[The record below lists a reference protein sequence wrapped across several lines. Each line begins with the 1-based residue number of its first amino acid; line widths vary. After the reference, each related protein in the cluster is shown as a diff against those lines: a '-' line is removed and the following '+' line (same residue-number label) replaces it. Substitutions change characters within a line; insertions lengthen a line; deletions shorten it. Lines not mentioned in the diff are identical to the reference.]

1 MKIALLSEKYTPD
14 IGGLAISVGRLGHL
28 LASAGHDVRVFA
40 PTPSTTLRTDLG
52 LLPSERRTYAAG
64 GVRVTRFGAHK
75 RVDDTL
81 VDWFELIAEEHRREP
96 FDLLQGYFLP
106 QAGFVTVYAG
116 KYLKLPSVVSIR
128 GNDIERAAFDP
139 SRFSHVMYALQ
150 HADAVTTNASELA
163 RKAKAFVERDIV
175 WIPNGIDTE
184 QFRPLPRNEAL
195 AEALGLYS
203 SVTLSAAT
211 LAPGAHLP
219 WRSVPGS
226 AGEGLGDNQRGSS
239 VAANALPQSD
249 TTIMG
254 FVGELRE
261 KKGLRALLHGYAQ
274 VNKQHP
280 TTLLVVGEV
289 RAGEDRQIFDEF
301 RSANPDARIIV
312 TGYVTHE
319 DLPAYYALMDV
330 FVHPSLRDGMPNAV
344 LEAMA
349 CGKTVIATA
358 VGGVTD
364 VIQDGV
370 DGLLIPAHDAG
381 RLGAIIVEALD
392 QPEKRDQLGRSA
404 RETVLRRFT
413 LEKELQANW
422 TVYQNLGVNQ

>member
-14 IGGLAISVGRLGHL
+14 LGGLAISVGRLGHL
-28 LASAGHDVRVFA
+28 LAAAGHEVRAFS
-40 PTPSTTLRTDLG
+40 PTLS
-52 LLPSERRTYAAG
+52 LLPSERRTYADG

-81 VDWFELIAEEHRREP
+81 IDWFELIVEEHRREP

-116 KYLKLPSVVSIR
+116 KYLNLPSVVSIR
-128 GNDIERAAFDP
+128 GNDVERAAFDP

-150 HADAVTTNASELA
+150 HADVVTTNATELA

-175 WIPNGIDTE
+175 LIPNGVNTE
-184 QFRPLPRNEAL
+184 CFKPMERNEAL
-195 AEALGLYS
+195 AEALGLS
-203 SVTLSAAT
+203 PRIVLSEAT
-211 LAPGAHLP
+211 LAPGA
-219 WRSVPGS
+219 S
-226 AGEGLGDNQRGSS
+226 AGEDLGHNLPGSHLHCTEHSAVQVS
-239 VAANALPQSD
+239 VAMNSLPQSD
-249 TTIMG
+249 TTIIG

-261 KKGLRALLHGYAQ
+261 KKGLHTLLDAYAQ
-274 VNKQHP
+274 INKTRP
-280 TTLLVVGEV
+280 TTLLIVGEI
-289 RAGEDRQIFDEF
+289 RAGEDRQTFDEF
-301 RSANPDARIIV
+301 QSTHPDSCIIV
-312 TGYVTHE
+312 TGYVAHE

-370 DGLLIPAHDAG
+370 NGMLVPVHEAG
-381 RLGAIIVEALD
+381 RLEAAIAEALD
-392 QPEKRDQLGRSA
+392 QPKKRDQLGRAA
-404 RETVLRRFT
+404 RETVLHQFT
-413 LEKELQANW
+413 LEKELQANLAI
-422 TVYQNLGVNQ
+422 YQKFGVSK

>member
-40 PTPSTTLRTDLG
+40 PTSS
-52 LLPSERRTYAAG
+52 LLPSERRTLPHS
-64 GVRVTRFGAHK
+64 GVSVTRFGAHK

-81 VDWFELIAEEHRREP
+81 VDWFELVVEEHRREP

-128 GNDIERAAFDP
+128 GNDIERAVFDP

-150 HADAVTTNASELA
+150 HADAVTTNASELV

-175 WIPNGIDTE
+175 LIPNGIDME
-184 QFRPLPRNEAL
+184 RFKPMVRNEAL
-195 AEALGLYS
+195 AEALG
-203 SVTLSAAT
+203 VGKMKEERT
-211 LAPGAHLP
+211 
-219 WRSVPGS
+219 V
-226 AGEGLGDNQRGSS
+226 
-239 VAANALPQSD
+239 
-249 TTIMG
+249 MG

-261 KKGLRALLHGYAQ
+261 KKGLRTLLDAYAQ
-274 VNKQHP
+274 INKTRS
-280 TTLLVVGEV
+280 TTLLIVGEI
-289 RAGEDRQIFDEF
+289 RAGEDRQTFDEF
-301 RSANPDARIIV
+301 RSANPDSRIIV
-312 TGYVTHE
+312 TGYVAHE

-349 CGKTVIATA
+349 CGKTVVATA

-364 VIQDGV
+364 VLQNGV
-370 DGLLIPAHDAG
+370 DGMLIPAHETG
-381 RLGAIIVEALD
+381 CLGAVIAGALD
-392 QPEKRDQLGRSA
+392 QPEKRDQLGQSA

-413 LEKELQANW
+413 LEKELQANC